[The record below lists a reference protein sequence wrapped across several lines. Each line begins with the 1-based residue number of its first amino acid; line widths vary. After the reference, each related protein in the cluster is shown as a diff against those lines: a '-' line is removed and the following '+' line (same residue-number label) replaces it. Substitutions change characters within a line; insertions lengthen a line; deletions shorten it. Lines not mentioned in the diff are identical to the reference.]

1 MTGNIGK
8 TIREQRKSIPLT
20 LHQLSEMSGVSVAH
34 LGRIEQ
40 GLRKPSPRTVQ
51 KISKPLGFDLDEL
64 LTMAGF
70 LSPQEPL
77 FSQEQREKLR
87 AELQTL
93 LDRAVTDSKR
103 IKEITDR
110 LLMS

>member
-8 TIREQRKSIPLT
+8 IIREQRKGIPLT
-20 LHQLSEMSGVSVAH
+20 LHQLSEMSGVSVSH

-40 GLRKPSPRTVQ
+40 GSRKPSPRTLQ

-64 LTMAGF
+64 LTIAGF
-70 LSPQEPL
+70 LSPKEPL
-77 FSQEQREKLR
+77 FSEEQREKLR
-87 AELQTL
+87 AELHTL
-93 LDRAVTDSKR
+93 LERVAADSKR
-103 IKEITDR
+103 IEEITDR